1 MKIVYLHQY
10 FATPQMPGGTRS
22 YEMARRLAS
31 NGHEVHMVTTRTS
44 VAERRGFPRW
54 DVELIDGIH
63 VHWLPVEYG
72 NRMSYR
78 RRMLA
83 FAIFALFASR
93 RARQLRGEVV
103 FATSTPLTIAL
114 PALAAIQGTRTPMVF
129 EVRDLWPQLPIAVGA
144 LNSPVLQAAARVL
157 ERQAY
162 RRASAVVALS
172 PEMVA
177 GVVAVDGRPDRVSLI
192 PNSCDNDLFDVPSRR
207 GQEFR
212 AARPWLGDG
221 PLVLYAGT
229 LGYANG
235 VSYLVRI
242 ARECREAAPEVR
254 FLALGDGAEADAIR
268 RLADSEGVLGRNF
281 FMEPFLTKQRV
292 PDALSAATVCTSL
305 FRPIRELQANSPNK
319 VFDALAAGRPIV
331 VNHEGWIAELVREHQ
346 LGAVLDPHDPAG
358 AASELLALLGDPE
371 ALRLASQA
379 AKRLALGPFSRD
391 RLAHELETVLTSAK
405 DPKLVFLG
413 STAQPDRSPQG
424 RNVVQP

>member
-10 FATPQMPGGTRS
+10 FTTPKMAGGTRS

-44 VAERRGFPRW
+44 VAERRGLPRW
-54 DVELIDGIH
+54 DVEVIDGIH
-63 VHWLPVEYG
+63 VHWLPVRYG
-72 NRMSYR
+72 NRMTYR

-114 PALAAIQGTRTPMVF
+114 PALAAIHGTRTPMVF

-144 LNSPVLQAAARVL
+144 LNSPVLQAAARTL
-157 ERQAY
+157 ERETY

-172 PEMVA
+172 PEMVD
-177 GVVAVDGRPDRVSLI
+177 GVVAVDGKPDKVTLI
-192 PNSCDNDLFDVPSRR
+192 PNSCDNDLFEVPSRR
-207 GQEFR
+207 GEEFR

-221 PLVLYAGT
+221 PIVIYAGT

-242 ARECREAAPEVR
+242 ARECRAAAPQVR
-254 FLALGDGAEADAIR
+254 FLVLGDGAEADAIR

-281 FMEPFLTKQRV
+281 FMEPFLPKERV
-292 PDALSAATVCTSL
+292 PDALSAATVCTSV

-319 VFDALAAGRPIV
+319 VFDALAAGRPIA
-331 VNHEGWIAELVREHQ
+331 VNHEGWIADLVREHR
-346 LGAVLDPHDPAG
+346 LGAVLDPHDPAA
-358 AASELLALLGDPE
+358 AASELVALLDDHE

-391 RLAHELETVLTSAK
+391 RLAHQLEAVLTSVK
-405 DPKLVFLG
+405 EPELVFE
-413 STAQPDRSPQG
+413 T
-424 RNVVQP
+424 